1 MARSMRR
8 VSALLLN
15 LLLALNIAQA
25 DVVPNSFIVQFP
37 GTSYDLAVSNQL
49 RASLV
54 SDLKASSIPF
64 ILATNYSDVFAGS
77 QVLVDEYYQTA
88 ISTFASVWKISP
100 NQIMAQDSTMDLQAR
115 QSTTNAGLAQIN
127 HGHTGVSTLTSA
139 YGLTGAGVKVGII
152 DSGIDYTHPAFG
164 NCFNTTSCKV
174 RYGYDLVGD
183 AFTGY
188 NTPQPKANPL
198 DTCNG
203 HGTHVAGIIAGNSG
217 NFKGVAPGATL
228 GVYRAMGCST
238 TTNSAILIKALQMAY
253 VDGMKVINIS
263 IAAPSGFNSDIDAF
277 CSDYMTAMGV
287 AIIAAAGNEG
297 QRSFWMT
304 GSPATGRLVF
314 TVGSMEPP
322 TVYGYGLTF
331 TNPTG
336 VSPHIRSSTQGIS
349 KSFAFT
355 NLAVLQA
362 KTASGS
368 LCACSAITTVLTGK
382 IALVQVGE
390 CTFDV
395 KAANVA
401 ATGAVAMIVYDIEDV
416 PIQPPLFTNPNT
428 IPTVRVGKVTGDKF
442 IEWYGKGWIPR
453 ITSNDNYQ
461 VLNNPKANQ
470 VSSFSSRG
478 PGLNMEM
485 KPTIVAP
492 GSNVYSTYPTN
503 LGSYAILSGTS
514 MASPY
519 VAGCFA
525 LVFQYSPYEFV
536 EQVTGLLV
544 EHATVLFDS
553 GKAYLPAIQGG
564 GSLAMGK
571 LFDDLRVRTYTS
583 IPLTDL
589 EAEGPIAGYQSF
601 AVGIMN
607 NGPATYTYSS
617 LYFNCRQYT
626 VYDSSKNLLMT
637 PQTVADS
644 IGITFINSPVSGKV
658 TPNSIFEA
666 NARVTTTNIASNG
679 YMMFGFFLNYT
690 LVTGSTTLYRNYP
703 IMGMKDTIARLPIL
717 PPPTAPGYPAFWG
730 PANPPAAGA
739 LPTYTMLNKDNP
751 GFTFQQIFNSAMLLI
766 NVASVLPDGTTLYR
780 QAIYGANPYMRRNW
794 NPTSNPYSWRFVGG
808 IVNASTGAYEMLPSG
823 TYSLQAKWLKP
834 NRGPDSDADFV
845 IWNSSKFII
854 QW

>member
-1 MARSMRR
+1 
-8 VSALLLN
+8 
-15 LLLALNIAQA
+15 
-25 DVVPNSFIVQFP
+25 
-37 GTSYDLAVSNQL
+37 
-49 RASLV
+49 
-54 SDLKASSIPF
+54 
-64 ILATNYSDVFAGS
+64 
-77 QVLVDEYYQTA
+77 
-88 ISTFASVWKISP
+88 
-100 NQIMAQDSTMDLQAR
+100 MDLQAR

-322 TVYGYGLTF
+322 TVYG
-331 TNPTG
+331 
-336 VSPHIRSSTQGIS
+336 
-349 KSFAFT
+349 
-355 NLAVLQA
+355 
-362 KTASGS
+362 
-368 LCACSAITTVLTGK
+368 
-382 IALVQVGE
+382 
-390 CTFDV
+390 
-395 KAANVA
+395 
-401 ATGAVAMIVYDIEDV
+401 
-416 PIQPPLFTNPNT
+416 
-428 IPTVRVGKVTGDKF
+428 
-442 IEWYGKGWIPR
+442 WIPR

-519 VAGCFA
+519 VA
-525 LVFQYSPYEFV
+525 
-536 EQVTGLLV
+536 
-544 EHATVLFDS
+544 
-553 GKAYLPAIQGG
+553 
-564 GSLAMGK
+564 
-571 LFDDLRVRTYTS
+571 
-583 IPLTDL
+583 
-589 EAEGPIAGYQSF
+589 
-601 AVGIMN
+601 
-607 NGPATYTYSS
+607 
-617 LYFNCRQYT
+617 
-626 VYDSSKNLLMT
+626 
-637 PQTVADS
+637 
-644 IGITFINSPVSGKV
+644 
-658 TPNSIFEA
+658 
-666 NARVTTTNIASNG
+666 
-679 YMMFGFFLNYT
+679 
-690 LVTGSTTLYRNYP
+690 
-703 IMGMKDTIARLPIL
+703 
-717 PPPTAPGYPAFWG
+717 
-730 PANPPAAGA
+730 
-739 LPTYTMLNKDNP
+739 
-751 GFTFQQIFNSAMLLI
+751 
-766 NVASVLPDGTTLYR
+766 
-780 QAIYGANPYMRRNW
+780 
-794 NPTSNPYSWRFVGG
+794 
-808 IVNASTGAYEMLPSG
+808 
-823 TYSLQAKWLKP
+823 
-834 NRGPDSDADFV
+834 
-845 IWNSSKFII
+845 
-854 QW
+854 